1 MTRIEKCS
9 CGAFPGDRVLCK
21 GISVKYTWIAS
32 HKARWPVTVA
42 CEVLGVSTSG
52 YFEQQRRR
60 SSGRPSEP
68 SGTRVNNE
76 ALLAH
81 IRSI

>member
-1 MTRIEKCS
+1 M
-9 CGAFPGDRVLCK
+9 
-21 GISVKYTWIAS
+21 KYAWIAS

-68 SGTRVNNE
+68 SGTRVNSD

-81 IRSI
+81 IRSIQADTKGEYG